1 MKVRLADAA
10 KELGLSPLT
19 VRGLMIE
26 GKLNIGYALKRDG
39 SSKWSFFI
47 FRKLLDDEKKRLGL
61 EV

>member
-39 SSKWSFFI
+39 SSKWSFFV